1 MEQRIFV
8 KLSTDDR
15 LPAIEIHR
23 KLVERYGDE
32 ALSYPAVTYWRRQ
45 LALGRRDLKDTWSL

>member
-8 KLSTDDR
+8 KLSTDDG

-23 KLVERYGDE
+23 KLVERHGDE
-32 ALSYPAVTYWRRQ
+32 ALSYPALTYW
-45 LALGRRDLKDTWSL
+45 